1 MLTLIH
7 NNPVRL
13 EGDVLRVD
21 RKFHDGMLNY
31 VRHIQGGAD
40 GKIVTV
46 HPLAA
51 DGDGVM
57 DPVELSIKN
66 LPYQV
71 LGIGIDRRGALLP
84 QDAPKLDAHVAQS
97 RVVVGY
103 GYGTER
109 MAKRHGK
116 RLISCLEYDLQTQL
130 VVTRAGS
137 RDPLRAA
144 VGMLRCLRDYRQTM
158 LPAMRQAH
166 EIHCNGYPIY
176 NAAAAHNP
184 KRLLYFDSRMSAAM
198 VISEQALAARLAALG
213 LDSARLAAHASD
225 AVRPLKLLYSGRYE
239 PMKGALDAVK
249 AAAECLRRGMRVEMD
264 CYGQGSL
271 LGAMRAV
278 AAAAGPAIRVHDA
291 IPFPEL
297 VQKSHAADVFVC
309 CHIQSDPSCT
319 YLESMGAG
327 LPIVGYANRMWSS
340 MAEAS
345 KAGAVTS
352 TNTPQAVADA
362 IAGLLSP
369 SARLSELSH
378 NARRFAA
385 AHAFELEFARRTDA
399 INAALAG

>member
-1 MLTLIH
+1 MLTIIH

-13 EGDVLRVD
+13 DGGVMRVD

-31 VRHIQGGAD
+31 VRHIHGGAE

-51 DGDGVM
+51 EGDGVM
-57 DPVELSIKN
+57 DPVEFPIKI

-71 LGIGIDRRGALLP
+71 LGVGIDRRGALLP
-84 QDAPKLDAHVAQS
+84 QDAPKLDAQVAQS

-137 RDPLRAA
+137 RDPLRVA

-158 LPAMRQAH
+158 VPAMRQAH

-184 KRLLYFDSRMSAAM
+184 KRLLYFDSRMSADM
-198 VISEQALAARLAALG
+198 VISEQALAARLAA
-213 LDSARLAAHASD
+213 HASD
-225 AVRPLKLLYSGRYE
+225 AARPLKLLYSGRYE

-327 LPIVGYANRMWSS
+327 LPIVGYANRMWTS

-345 KAGAVTS
+345 KAGVVTA

-362 IAGLLSP
+362 VAGLLSP
-369 SARLSELSH
+369 SARLAELSH